1 VNRLTTNPIM
11 SKISP
16 SIIGSTLQGL
26 IDEAELLRFSDALK
40 ASRQLQSD
48 GQRLGYDRVDLYYD
62 DVEGDWL
69 ESWQEDK
76 SDV

>member
-1 VNRLTTNPIM
+1 MIT
-11 SKISP
+11 KILDAAHQQTDLNSP
-16 SIIGSTLQGL
+16 RK
-26 IDEAELLRFSDALK
+26 RFSDALK

-48 GQRLGYDRVDLYYD
+48 GQRLGHDRVDLYYD

>member
-1 VNRLTTNPIM
+1 MIT
-11 SKISP
+11 KILDAAHQQTDLSSP
-16 SIIGSTLQGL
+16 R
-26 IDEAELLRFSDALK
+26 ERFSDALK

-48 GQRLGYDRVDLYYD
+48 GQRLGCDRVDLYYD

-69 ESWQEDK
+69 EIWQEDK